1 MSELGVPE
9 SLYLFGCGVS
19 GPRGATAEVVGN
31 KAVSLIRMAAA
42 GLPIPPGFVLPTT
55 LGLRCLQGG
64 CRLPEDAGEL
74 LCEGI
79 KQVEKVT
86 GLSFGGDRRPL
97 LVSVRSG
104 APVSMPGMLNTI
116 LNVGLCERTLPAL
129 IRMTGNPRHAW
140 DSYRRLVQSF
150 AEVVC
155 DLPPEPFQQVLAEH
169 LRRAAVPTAAELDV
183 AALKRLTGEFLATY
197 ESLRGEPFQQAPLD
211 QLTGAVEAVFRSWQ
225 SPRAVGYRRLHNL
238 SDLTGTAATIQAMV
252 FGNMGRTSG
261 SGVAFTRDPATGE
274 NTLYLDFLPNAQG
287 EDVVSGRCPV
297 QSSFSLQPASSELYR
312 QLRRIGQQLEILFHD
327 AQDFEFTVQEDRLFL
342 LQSRDAKRTPWAALR
357 IACDLVNEGLID
369 EKTALDRLT
378 GYDLDSIQRVRVAT
392 PEQCQ
397 PIGQGIPASPGV
409 AVGEIV
415 FDPGRGVELASA
427 GHSLILV
434 RTDISTDDIAGLAA
448 STGVLTTRGGRTSH
462 AAVVARQLNRP
473 CIVGCRE
480 LLVLDDGRSCRIG
493 DQLLR
498 EGEVL
503 SLDGNSGRVYAGK
516 LQVVIEKPTRFLHK
530 AQSWRAGLRDV
541 AAPASL

>member
-1 MSELGVPE
+1 
-9 SLYLFGCGVS
+9 
-19 GPRGATAEVVGN
+19 
-31 KAVSLIRMAAA
+31 
-42 GLPIPPGFVLPTT
+42 
-55 LGLRCLQGG
+55 
-64 CRLPEDAGEL
+64 
-74 LCEGI
+74 
-79 KQVEKVT
+79 
-86 GLSFGGDRRPL
+86 
-97 LVSVRSG
+97 
-104 APVSMPGMLNTI
+104 MPGMLNTI

-155 DLPPEPFQQVLAEH
+155 GLPPEPFQQALAEH
-169 LRRAAVPTAAELDV
+169 LRREAVPTAAELDV
-183 AALKRLTGEFLATY
+183 AALKRLTHEFLGTY
-197 ESLRGEPFQQAPLD
+197 ESLRGEPFQQDPLN
-211 QLTGAVEAVFRSWQ
+211 QLTGAVEAVFRSWE
-225 SPRAVGYRRLHNL
+225 SPRAVGYRRLHSLN
-238 SDLTGTAATIQAMV
+238 DLMGTAATIQAMV
-252 FGNMGRTSG
+252 FGNMGGTSG

-297 QSSFSLQPASSELYR
+297 QSSFSLQPATSELYR
-312 QLRRIGQQLEILFHD
+312 QLRRIGGQLEILFRD

-369 EKTALDRLT
+369 EKTALDRLA

-392 PEQCQ
+392 SEQCQ

-427 GHSLILV
+427 GRPPILV

-448 STGVLTTRGGRTSH
+448 STGVLTARGGRTSH

-473 CIVGCRE
+473 CIVGCRD
-480 LLVLDDGRSCRIG
+480 LVVLDDGRSCRIG
-493 DQLLR
+493 DRLLERGRSPVSRRELRPRLRREAPSRHRKADALPPRSAELEGRSARRSLLR
-498 EGEVL
+498 LPYE
-503 SLDGNSGRVYAGK
+503 
-516 LQVVIEKPTRFLHK
+516 
-530 AQSWRAGLRDV
+530 
-541 AAPASL
+541 AACLTKE